1 VWRCGAVALWRNRD
15 RGHSNGS
22 GTLAAVKDLEASEWL
37 RELAARDDPPTELE
51 PLLERLGQ
59 VGVDLLEGGSG
70 GHLVSGAQADSIV
83 ALGRGVSASA
93 TLDPVPAPVAA
104 ALKELADALERFD
117 RLRRLRL
124 AAIDM
129 RLAER
134 AAEALADREG
144 PARLFERVLE
154 TGLVVTYARPYLHS
168 NRAGLTENDAPTDE
182 DGVGLH
188 DELVTLRHQYHAHAD
203 RTNHRTLID
212 TTGYLGVNGPPRF
225 AEMASRLSEL
235 QLARLAD
242 LARRQAERFEAEA
255 ARIGVELGEQ
265 PGDAGNSWSL

>member
-1 VWRCGAVALWRNRD
+1 VV
-15 RGHSNGS
+15 
-22 GTLAAVKDLEASEWL
+22 VKDLEVPDWL

-51 PLLERLGQ
+51 PLLDRLAE
-59 VGVDLLEGGSG
+59 VGVELLESGSG
-70 GHLVSGAQADSIV
+70 GHLMSGAQADSIV

-104 ALKELADALERFD
+104 ALGELAGALKRFD

-129 RLAER
+129 RLVER

-154 TGLVVTYARPYLHS
+154 TGLVVTYARPYLRS
-168 NRAGLTENDAPTDE
+168 NRAGLTEDDAPTDKS
-182 DGVGLH
+182 DLGLH
-188 DELVTLRHQYHAHAD
+188 DELVTLRHQYHGHAD
-203 RTNHRTLID
+203 RTSHRTLID
-212 TTGYLGVNGPPRF
+212 TAGYLGIDGPPRF
-225 AEMASRLSEL
+225 AEMASRLSEH
-235 QLARLAD
+235 QLERLAD

-255 ARIGVELGEQ
+255 ARMGVELGEQ
-265 PGDAGNSWSL
+265 PDNAASIWNL